1 MNASVLKEEI
11 RAGSLVKIDIDQQ
24 GADEATRQCL
34 KGWRKAHV
42 WPLIVLRC
50 GSEHVV
56 AKDKTDRIIHF
67 GSTGD
72 PSFHIAHVKLSV

>member
-11 RAGSLVKIDIDQQ
+11 RAGSLVEIDIDQQ

-42 WPLIVLRC
+42 WPFNSSQTR
-50 GSEHVV
+50 
-56 AKDKTDRIIHF
+56 K
-67 GSTGD
+67 
-72 PSFHIAHVKLSV
+72 